1 MRPIE
6 LTIKGINSYSE
17 EQTVDFTELTKE
29 GIFGIFGPTG
39 SGKST
44 ILDGI
49 TLALYGEL
57 ARKSKNFI
65 HVGSDTAS
73 VSFTF
78 SITEKERKVY
88 RVDRTFKVKKDTG
101 YSVAAKARL
110 CELICDAYDAEG
122 ADAGKDKHA
131 EKDRHAGEN
140 AEKQECRELVLA
152 DSILGVKECIR
163 KIVGLEFD
171 DFTRTV
177 VLPQGKFSEFLKLS
191 GSDRNQMLERLFHLY
206 DYGIALTDKVKRRM
220 DENQLQLST
229 CTGKLAEHAGENE
242 EAYRTLEEELFHKK
256 KEQKAHEV
264 KLRALTKEQE
274 AYKELWER
282 RKALDEKLQEFH
294 RIEEQRQSAEA
305 DGKLLEAAQRA
316 AIVRPFWEQ
325 KERAERTLKQTRE
338 SCKQSGEKLQK
349 KRTSMEQ
356 LSGQMEDIRKQKLA
370 MEEGYQEK
378 LQKLER
384 ICELEKQQA
393 DRKQELG
400 GKLAQL
406 EQKKQQSLALT
417 QTEERQSAQLEEQQR
432 LLRDAQHIHDTHIEE
447 VVRKRLQEQMEQSGI
462 CPVCGQA
469 YHGEGPVAEAQQ
481 DCPEESTFYQQI
493 EQLREQVDLLEK
505 ALGKTERELTE
516 LRVDIA
522 QEEGCSRSVQQL
534 YEQQNRELA
543 TLMEACGITGEP
555 MRQKQ
560 ELERAYRD
568 ICSLYDRNKEQAQQQ
583 KEALT
588 ELEIR
593 HAGEQARMEEQEKTA
608 AQTQKQFMEKLS
620 EEGFATEEQMKQSFW
635 EQERINATKD
645 RLRECEKQY
654 DRLLHEVELLKARAG
669 ERTATAEEYQRLC
682 TELQDAQKQAQ
693 IENEQIAVCTERVER
708 MKEALGIVAGLE
720 QEKKELEHTRAML
733 NELMTLFKG
742 KKFVEYVA
750 GERLHYVAG
759 EASQKL
765 MEITRGAYG
774 LELRE
779 NGEFVIRD
787 YKNGGTARNVNSLS
801 GGEMFL
807 VSLSLALA
815 LSTQIQLKGTAP
827 LEFFFLDEGFGTLDD
842 TLLDT
847 VMDSLDALHHDRR
860 KIGIISHVDAIKER
874 VPVKLIVIPAKA
886 GEGGSRIEIV
896 RSYV

>member
-1 MRPIE
+1 MKPIE

-110 CELICDAYDAEG
+110 CELTGDAADVSGNVSFEKDTG
-122 ADAGKDKHA
+122 DIDAGDGKI
-131 EKDRHAGEN
+131 
-140 AEKQECRELVLA
+140 CREIVLA
-152 DSILGVKECIR
+152 DSISGVKECIQ

-206 DYGIALTDKVKRRM
+206 DYGIALTDKVKCRM
-220 DENQLQLST
+220 DENQLRLSA
-229 CTGKLAEHAGENE
+229 CVGKLAEHVGENE
-242 EAYRTLEEELFHKK
+242 EAYRALEEELFRKK
-256 KEQKAHEV
+256 KEQEAHEV
-264 KLRALTKEQE
+264 KLQALRKEQE
-274 AYKELWER
+274 TYKDLWER
-282 RKALDEKLQEFH
+282 RKALDEKLQEFY
-294 RIEEQRQSAEA
+294 RVEEQKKMAEA
-305 DGKLLEAAQRA
+305 DGKLLDSAQRA

-325 KERAERTLKQTRE
+325 KQRAERTLKQTRE
-338 SCKQSGEKLQK
+338 SCRQSEEKLYE
-349 KRTSMEQ
+349 KRTSLEQ
-356 LSGQMEDIRKQKLA
+356 LSGRMEDTRKQKLV
-370 MEEGYQEK
+370 MEDGYQEK
-378 LQKLER
+378 LQKLGR

-393 DRKQELG
+393 DRKQELDG
-400 GKLAQL
+400 ALAQL
-406 EQKKQQSLALT
+406 EQKKQQSLVLSE
-417 QTEERQSAQLEEQQR
+417 TEERQSAQLEEKQR
-432 LLRDAQHIHDTHIEE
+432 LLRDARHIHDTHIEE
-447 VVRKRLQEQMEQSGI
+447 VVRIRLQEQMEQSGI

-469 YHGEGPVAEAQQ
+469 YHGKGPVAEIHQ
-481 DCPEESTFYQQI
+481 DNTEESAFYQRM
-493 EQLREQVDLLEK
+493 EQMQEQVENLEQ
-505 ALGKTERELTE
+505 ALARTRQEQTQ

-522 QEEGCSRSVQQL
+522 QAEGSSQSVQQL
-534 YEQQNRELA
+534 YEQQNRELD

-555 MRQKQ
+555 MRHKQ
-560 ELERAYRD
+560 ELEKAYRD
-568 ICSLYDRNKEQAQQQ
+568 ICSLYDRNKEQAKQQ

-608 AQTQKQFMEKLS
+608 AQTQKQFLEKLS
-620 EEGFATEEQMKQSFW
+620 GEGFDTEEQMRQSFW

-693 IENEQIAVCTERVER
+693 IENEQIAVCTERMER

-765 MEITRGAYG
+765 MEITGGAYG
-774 LELRE
+774 LELKE